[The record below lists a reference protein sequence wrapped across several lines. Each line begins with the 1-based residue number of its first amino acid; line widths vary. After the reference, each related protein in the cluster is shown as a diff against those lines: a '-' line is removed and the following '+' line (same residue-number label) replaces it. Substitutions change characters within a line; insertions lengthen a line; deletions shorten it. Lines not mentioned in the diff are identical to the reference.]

1 MTDQEFP
8 IVPAGKAA
16 LIFPLLIGLLLPLGL
31 AMAMLAGADD
41 KREILPVLPTVLV
54 LPLAAAFLAHSMH
67 RRRIML
73 GDKGLLVRRFPWP
86 RWIKLAELDLAAA
99 RILDLEEHPEL
110 RPVWK
115 IAGTG
120 LPGFRSGLFRLRDRR
135 RATVLLTSWRRVLV
149 LPRRDGTLVML
160 SPERPDALLQAMQRA
175 AG

>member
-1 MTDQEFP
+1 MNDQTFQ

-16 LIFPLLIGLLLPLGL
+16 LIFPLLIGLLFPIGIAL
-31 AMAMLAGADD
+31 AMFAGAGD
-41 KREILPVLPTVLV
+41 KRELLPVLPTVLI
-54 LPLAAAFLAHSMH
+54 LPLAAVFLAHSMH
-67 RRRIML
+67 RRRVIL
-73 GDKGLLVRRFPWP
+73 GEQGLQVRRFPWP
-86 RWIKLAELDLAAA
+86 RWIKLAEFDLVAA
-99 RILDLEEHPEL
+99 RILDLDEHPDL

-115 IAGTG
+115 IAGTA

-160 SPERPDALLQAMQRA
+160 SAERPDALLQAMQRA